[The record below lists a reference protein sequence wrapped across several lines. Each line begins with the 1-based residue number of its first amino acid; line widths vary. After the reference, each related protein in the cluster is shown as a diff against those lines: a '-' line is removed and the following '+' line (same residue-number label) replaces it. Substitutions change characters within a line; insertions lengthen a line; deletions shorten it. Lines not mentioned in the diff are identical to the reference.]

1 MDKLKIHIIRTEDFS
16 LEDFTSLKDFLDSL
30 SSFKNSGIIFKFY
43 PDSITVSKKMIR
55 KYAYDFNKE
64 KVDTFFKSEYFA
76 NYFENNSNVKTDILS
91 VLTKDENITNWET
104 LFGLCDQFRE
114 RNKEVKGVKHED
126 QVILLTN
133 INNELNIK
141 EKEIREYFG
150 ANDQSKL
157 FDKNR
162 YKRCDNNSFI
172 HTSHWELY
180 LPGIHKIYPISYMVL
195 LLILIRK
202 SGIPFLK
209 FGKENTHETSIGC
222 ISDYTNNKTD
232 VILKLRTGD
241 ICDSCISKFKINM
254 SNEQIISFLKM
265 LDTIREKV
273 LFNRRALN
281 LNNFATIELKAIESS
296 ADEKMK
302 FIKRNIYINHYSD
315 QPLELKGI
323 NYTLYLYLLKNRNG
337 FKPKDLKEMD
347 AEIINEMS
355 LIHQNYFGELSK
367 NKAKE
372 EIRNIFTRTTSGD
385 LRIGSIRTRIN
396 KYLEKIITT
405 NPDVLRKYQIDDTHY
420 KINLD
425 KKFIK
430 WINGKLIAPY

>member
-1 MDKLKIHIIRTEDFS
+1 
-16 LEDFTSLKDFLDSL
+16 
-30 SSFKNSGIIFKFY
+30 
-43 PDSITVSKKMIR
+43 
-55 KYAYDFNKE
+55 
-64 KVDTFFKSEYFA
+64 
-76 NYFENNSNVKTDILS
+76 
-91 VLTKDENITNWET
+91 
-104 LFGLCDQFRE
+104 
-114 RNKEVKGVKHED
+114 
-126 QVILLTN
+126 
-133 INNELNIK
+133 
-141 EKEIREYFG
+141 
-150 ANDQSKL
+150 
-157 FDKNR
+157 
-162 YKRCDNNSFI
+162 
-172 HTSHWELY
+172 
-180 LPGIHKIYPISYMVL
+180 
-195 LLILIRK
+195 
-202 SGIPFLK
+202 
-209 FGKENTHETSIGC
+209 
-222 ISDYTNNKTD
+222 
-232 VILKLRTGD
+232 
-241 ICDSCISKFKINM
+241 
-254 SNEQIISFLKM
+254 M

-396 KYLEKIITT
+396 KYLEKIS
-405 NPDVLRKYQIDDTHY
+405 NENDDTLGFNCTDNEGEKCVILIVTRKKEDNRMQFY
-420 KINLD
+420 INYTDL
-425 KKFIK
+425 KMVYNIYNTK
-430 WINGKLIAPY
+430 